1 MTEQT
6 LPPKVVERLRQELL
20 QEYPEMAGA
29 EIKIKPRHRPA
40 GQLEIAAKVGFPV
53 VELPEEPFYTVTLRK
68 EVRAE
73 DGVVLPLLVRITVD
87 AEGNIVKRRER
98 H

>member
-1 MTEQT
+1 MTEQN
-6 LPPKVVERLRQELL
+6 LPPEVVEQLREELL

-29 EIKIKPRHRPA
+29 EMKVAPRHRPA
-40 GQLEIAAKVGFPV
+40 GQLEIAAKAGFPV

-68 EVRAE
+68 EVLAE
-73 DGVVLPLLVRITVD
+73 DGVSIPLLVRVTVD